1 MDRSSDTTTFSPTPF
16 SPFSSSN
23 SFGSEGGTSDEPA
36 DLGQLS
42 AVFEALR
49 AEFQPRIQT
58 NVIPRAET
66 PTSSLVVSASDGDG
80 EEGARIVWSTKS
92 DYASYSDSDGNGDYI
107 GGLGENDDGIDQPSL
122 GYLDDVLG
130 FLAAERAKFTAQRE
144 AGLRGGTSSQS
155 QASTSENAWRH
166 VIEPRRKRRRKR
178 GKHNGTSASASVS
191 STHVDA
197 DADGDGEAD
206 AEGVA
211 TPVGDALDGS
221 SSGEY
226 WSHGKSMPATP
237 PHGTSRRLR
246 SISSK
251 GKGKD
256 PVTVTIPGTTTTIP
270 LHPKLAHS
278 RSTPSLR
285 VTIPS
290 PPDARVLRLRTLAT
304 KLRML
309 FVEDARHLS
318 SVLLN
323 DVPEED
329 GFIDPRGR
337 PPEGNDPLV
346 HVFIDHSNILIGFLN
361 HLRRYPIHPSRR
373 AKTHL
378 SHAALTLILERG
390 RPVTRRVLATSSPLY
405 QPMDGAERLGYEVRV
420 YARVP
425 DLGDGLDRAT
435 REVTR
440 GKRSASGIGTSTGTG
455 TGTGTGSADSDPGPN
470 NIPTVASSKSTSA
483 HSRSSSLTMPSR
495 SGVYARAPT
504 NTTPGGRVKYREQ
517 GVDELLQLKLH
528 QAIADA
534 DSPPPPGSTIVLA
547 TGDGNAGQFNAD
559 GFLGAVRTALK
570 KGWRVEL
577 YAWEYGLS
585 KAWVK
590 EFGAGCTGVGTT
602 DNAEDARSPVASSR
616 MDSDASAQGAY
627 NYADRFRIVGLEKF
641 AQDLLEIP

>member
-1 MDRSSDTTTFSPTPF
+1 MDRNSDTTAFSPTPF

-23 SFGSEGGTSDEPA
+23 SFGSEGQTSDEPA

-42 AVFEALR
+42 AVFEVLR
-49 AEFQPRIQT
+49 QEFQPRGQAP
-58 NVIPRAET
+58 VIPRVGT
-66 PTSSLVVSASDGDG
+66 PTSSLVVSPSDG
-80 EEGARIVWSTKS
+80 EESRTVWTKS
-92 DYASYSDSDGNGDYI
+92 GSVSCSDSDGEGDY
-107 GGLGENDDGIDQPSL
+107 LGNNAEIKDGIDQPSL

-130 FLAAERAKFTAQRE
+130 FLAAERAKLTAQRE
-144 AGLRGGTSSQS
+144 AGLKGGQSSQS
-155 QASTSENAWRH
+155 QASTSESAWRH
-166 VIEPRRKRRRKR
+166 VVEPRRRRRRKR
-178 GKHNGTSASASVS
+178 NKNHVSSMSASTSGAN
-191 STHVDA
+191 VDL

-211 TPVGDALDGS
+211 TPIGDALDGS

-226 WSHGKSMPATP
+226 WSHGKSVPATP

-246 SISSK
+246 NIASK

-256 PVTVTIPGTTTTIP
+256 PMTVTIPGTSATIP
-270 LHPKLAHS
+270 VHPKLSHS

-285 VTIPS
+285 VTIPT

-309 FVEDARHLS
+309 FTEDARHLS

-323 DVPEED
+323 DAPGED

-337 PPEGNDPLV
+337 PPEGADDPLI
-346 HVFIDHSNILIGFLN
+346 HVFVDHSNILIGFLN
-361 HLRRYPIHPSRR
+361 HLRRFPVHPSRR
-373 AKTHL
+373 SKTHL

-390 RPVTRRVLATSSPLY
+390 RPIARRVLATSSPLY

-425 DLGDGLDRAT
+425 DLGDGLDRAVA
-435 REVTR
+435 REVVAKN
-440 GKRSASGIGTSTGTG
+440 KRSGGAMSS
-455 TGTGTGSADSDPGPN
+455 GTGTGSADSDPGPAL
-470 NIPTVASSKSTSA
+470 PPSA
-483 HSRSSSLTMPSR
+483 AKNANGHSRSSSLTAATR
-495 SGVYARAPT
+495 GGSGVYAHAPV
-504 NTTPGGRVKYREQ
+504 NGPSSLAPIASGAGNGSAGRIRYREQ

-528 QAIADA
+528 QALADA

-547 TGDGNAGQFNAD
+547 TGDGNVGQFNAD

-590 EFGAGCTGVGTT
+590 EFGGSGTT
-602 DNAEDARSPVASSR
+602 SSVGGTAGNGR
-616 MDSDASAQGAY
+616 TDVEVKLDGPY
-627 NYADRFRIVGLEKF
+627 GDRFRIVGLEKF